1 MKNKKLSWH
10 SFLIVLLVIILL
22 GCLVYYLE
30 QNKIL
35 ENFSISTAYPSGEYK
50 NAIMSE
56 GFDNLTFASV
66 ISERPTPNYVNP
78 LNSYEKNN
86 CGPIDVNHFFKD
98 LKFKPEC
105 CGNPTG
111 SSYSNSEGCACMCPE
126 QWKYLNSRGGNR

>member
-35 ENFSISTAYPSGEYK
+35 ENFSTLTGYPIHEHNK
-50 NAIMSE
+50 AISE
-56 GFDNLTFASV
+56 GFNNLTFASAV
-66 ISERPTPNYVNP
+66 NEGSTPNYVNP

-105 CGNPTG
+105 CGNPAG
-111 SSYSNSEGCACMCPE
+111 SSYSNSDGCACMCPE